1 MKITW
6 IALAA
11 MACVAGTAQ
20 AQVTLYGIADIWLGQ
35 TSVTSD
41 DGKKTDNSLMA
52 SGGLSGSRIGV
63 MGQKDLGNGLTSL
76 FKLEQGLH
84 LNTSDTGNTD
94 SSYNRQ
100 AYVGLAGSMGQLTF
114 GTTWTAMDDVLGAA
128 NSGFDSSFSASNN
141 VLVLPTRY
149 ASNPG
154 NTIKYASPSW
164 GGVSV
169 AFSHSM
175 DGGKADKADVS
186 DASLSYAAGPL
197 AANVA
202 YQVQSAT
209 ATEDIQLT
217 AFNASY
223 DLGMLKLLGSVGQ
236 LKAGANQS
244 KDVQFGVDVP
254 LTPALTVSAG
264 YAMSDDNAAAGNAE
278 RTGMGLAAAYSVHP
292 STTFYGGVRQAKV
305 KPGQAKDSL
314 FAVGIKHAF

>member
-1 MKITW
+1 MKKSL
-6 IALAA
+6 IALTVLAA
-11 MACVAGTAQ
+11 VNAAQ

-41 DGKKTDNSLMA
+41 EGVKIDNSLMA

-63 MGQKDLGNGLTSL
+63 MGQKDMGQGLISL
-76 FKLEQGLH
+76 FKLEQGLN
-84 LNTSDTGNTD
+84 LNTSDTNNTD

-100 AYVGLAGSMGQLTF
+100 AYVGLMGAWGQVTF

-128 NSGFDSSFSASNN
+128 NSGFDSSFSASNK
-141 VLVLPTRY
+141 VLVLPGQY

-154 NTIKYASPSW
+154 NTIKYTSPNWSGLTAS
-164 GGVSV
+164 V
-169 AFSHSM
+169 SHSM

-186 DASLSYAAGPL
+186 DISLSYAVGAL
-197 AANVA
+197 ATNVA

-209 ATEDIQLT
+209 AAEDVQLM

-223 DLGMLKLLGSVGQ
+223 ELGMLKLLGSVGQ
-236 LKAGANQS
+236 LKAGAIQS
-244 KDVQFGVDVP
+244 KDVQLGVDVP

-264 YAMSDDNAAAGNAE
+264 YAMSDDNAAAGHGE
-278 RTGMGLAAAYSVHP
+278 RTGLGLAAAYTVHA
-292 STTFYGGVRQAKV
+292 STTLYGGVRQAKV

-314 FAVGIKHAF
+314 VAVGIKHAF